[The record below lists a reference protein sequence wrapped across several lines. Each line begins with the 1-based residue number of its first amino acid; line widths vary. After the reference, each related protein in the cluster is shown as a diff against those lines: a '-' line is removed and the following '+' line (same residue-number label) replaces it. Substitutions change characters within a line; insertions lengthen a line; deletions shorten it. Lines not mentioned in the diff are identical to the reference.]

1 MLQATDCLLLQFT
14 LVPAPTDRLAAAA
27 TQLCADSGLHLQR
40 LARAPDGQ
48 AYLYARLPQRTLLGD
63 EALPPLAAALG
74 RRIPAARDI
83 RVARLQQVF
92 TAPGHADGEPPVF
105 HYVVETDPE
114 AGWLPELERWYDQE
128 HMPGLA
134 ACPAA
139 SWPSGITTT
148 TRARSRWPVMTW
160 SPRACWVHRPG
171 WPCAAP
177 PGATS
182 CARTSPTPDARCSA
196 RWADPQRARRRQSM
210 RASRMRVSASR

>member
-134 ACPAA
+134 RVPGCILAQRYYNHDQGPLSLACYDLVSESVLGSPPWLAVRGTA
-139 SWPSGITTT
+139 WSDIVRPHFTN
-148 TRARSRWPVMTW
+148 TRRTMF
-160 SPRACWVHRPG
+160 RALG
-171 WPCAAP
+171 
-177 PGATS
+177 
-182 CARTSPTPDARCSA
+182 
-196 RWADPQRARRRQSM
+196 
-210 RASRMRVSASR
+210 